1 MLVPARGTNAGVLP
15 GLMEYTL
22 YLIVSAY
29 MQGAS
34 QHDNAVATAHLIRA
48 MAKEHL
54 TVEQCIGVFNGQ
66 REMSLKVSGF
76 ESMSDAI
83 SMAQVTLANFGQEC
97 ALLVDDKNVAW
108 SITAR
113 TVITIGQAE
122 RAVTN
127 PAEDGAASYTQFM
140 DGTYLVARERSNV
153 LVHDDRFA
161 LAA

>member
-1 MLVPARGTNAGVLP
+1 
-15 GLMEYTL
+15 
-22 YLIVSAY
+22 

-34 QHDNAVATAHLIRA
+34 QHDNAVATAHLIKA

-76 ESMSDAI
+76 ETMSDAI

-113 TVITIGQAE
+113 TIISIGPTE
-122 RAVTN
+122 RTVTN
-127 PAEDGAASYTQFM
+127 PAEGGAVSYTQLM
-140 DGTYLVARERSNV
+140 DGTYLVARERI
-153 LVHDDRFA
+153 A